1 MDKQLK
7 ERKLQLHY
15 YFNNESHS
23 MDAIVRNQCE
33 TEIISILYEIANI
46 LDVSVTIESE
56 ARQEGGLRDIWRL
69 ANSNAG
75 ILSVIVGVASI
86 AIPLLPKSDSELE
99 RLQKEELRLSIE
111 EKRLRIQKLKQ
122 QANKDKIEPKTIKQ
136 VAEVVNE
143 SHKVITRRS
152 NLFKHLC
159 AYSKVTQVG
168 VSELDCHGT
177 PLVPES
183 LIKRSKFKTFV
194 LPSHRLPI
202 QTFDDA
208 TIEII
213 APVLGEGKYKWK
225 GIWQGQHINFAMC
238 DKDFK
243 QSVLSQKMSFQ
254 SGSTIRCIL
263 KLNSKLDPLG
273 DIVITGYSVTSVL
286 SFGVDETPKGK
297 IHRHQ
302 KKFEQAQLELFEN
315 A

>member
-7 ERKLQLHY
+7 ERKLQFHY

-23 MDAIVRNQCE
+23 MDALVRNQCE

-75 ILSVIVGVASI
+75 ILSVIVGIASI

-111 EKRLRIQKLKQ
+111 EKSLRIQALKQ

-159 AYSKVTQVG
+159 AYSKVTHIG
-168 VSELDCHGT
+168 VSELDCHGK

-183 LIKRSKFKTFV
+183 LIKRSKFKNLYCPPIDYQYKPLMMPLLKSLHLYLERVNINGKEYGKVNIST
-194 LPSHRLPI
+194 LPCVI
-202 QTFDDA
+202 KT
-208 TIEII
+208 
-213 APVLGEGKYKWK
+213 
-225 GIWQGQHINFAMC
+225 
-238 DKDFK
+238 
-243 QSVLSQKMSFQ
+243 
-254 SGSTIRCIL
+254 
-263 KLNSKLDPLG
+263 LNKA
-273 DIVITGYSVTSVL
+273 
-286 SFGVDETPKGK
+286 F
-297 IHRHQ
+297 
-302 KKFEQAQLELFEN
+302 
-315 A
+315 